1 MAGTGGRPAAL
12 DRNARLGLLLA
23 TPTTLFVLLLIA
35 APVGMTVAY
44 SFWTQEFV
52 DVSRDFTWVNYIEV
66 FTDPLYRTL
75 IFRSVRIAAMVTLLT
90 VLLAYPVAYHIA
102 FNVRQ
107 NKAMWLFLVT
117 IPFWTSYLLRVF
129 SWKIILAQ
137 NGVVNTTLLWLGI
150 IDTPIDSLLYNSEA
164 VVVTLAHAWAPFA
177 ILPIFVSLE
186 KIDRSLLEAAKDL
199 GEGPVRS
206 FLRVTLPL
214 SIPGIIGASM
224 IIFIPTVG
232 DYVTPALVGGSDGA
246 MVANMIQVQF
256 GKANNWPLGA
266 ALALSAVACVT
277 AAACL
282 LVLGL
287 KLVERSLK

>member
-1 MAGTGGRPAAL
+1 MAMTKETKT
-12 DRNARLGLLLA
+12 GLLLA
-23 TPTTLFVLLLIA
+23 TPATFYVLLLIA
-35 APVGMTVAY
+35 APVAMTIAY
-44 SFWTQEFV
+44 SFWTQDFV
-52 DVSRDFTWVNYIEV
+52 FIVRDFTWANYKEV
-66 FTDPLYRTL
+66 FTDPLYSTL
-75 IFRSVRIAAMVTLLT
+75 IIRSVKIAALVTLLT
-90 VLLAYPVAYHIA
+90 VLLAYPIAYHIA
-102 FNVRQ
+102 FNV
-107 NKAMWLFLVT
+107 KKSKPMWLFMVT

-129 SWKIILAQ
+129 SWKLILAQ
-137 NGVVNTTLLWLGI
+137 NGVVNSTLLGLGI
-150 IDTPIDSLLYNSEA
+150 IDQPIDSLLYNSGA

-214 SIPGIIGASM
+214 SIPGVIGASM

-266 ALALSAVACVT
+266 ALALSAVVSVT
-277 AAACL
+277 IAASL
-282 LVLGL
+282 TVLGL
-287 KLVERSLK
+287 KLLERSLK